1 MLSYKEIVKFWF
13 DKLKFE
19 TIIATVFS
27 VLILRRLQVAHLL
40 NSISSLLQESTTS
53 VADLFRNESVV
64 SSAYRIGETE
74 FEKLGKSFMYNKN
87 KIGPRIEPCGTPTDI
102 VLKLDKLSPTL
113 TA

>member
-1 MLSYKEIVKFWF
+1 MLSFKNIVKSWF

-40 NSISSLLQESTTS
+40 NSISSLLHKSITS
-53 VADLFRNESVV
+53 EANLFRNESVV
-64 SSAYRIGETE
+64 SSANRISETE
-74 FEKLGKSFMYNKN
+74 LEKVGKSFMHNKN

-102 VLKLDKLSPTL
+102 GLKNTINSDRLIT
-113 TA
+113 